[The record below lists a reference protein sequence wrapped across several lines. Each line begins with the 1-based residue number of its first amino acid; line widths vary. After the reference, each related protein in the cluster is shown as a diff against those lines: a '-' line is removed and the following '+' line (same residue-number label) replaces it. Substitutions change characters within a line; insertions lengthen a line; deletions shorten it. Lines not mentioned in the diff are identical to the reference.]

1 MNSIPRGEVQ
11 QALFLERR
19 KPKLDE
25 RFIVTIDQK
34 DFVVYSGLLDMA
46 HQKNMHRM
54 ETDEGHPI
62 KNYQAAWHSACERA
76 GLIGKLLH
84 DNRRT
89 AVRNM
94 SRAGIPDTV
103 TMRIS
108 GHKTRSVFDRYNITS
123 EEDLRLAAEKVARI
137 FQDKQ
142 IASSQ
147 TEGASQ
153 FHHNQA
159 QKIRR

>member
-54 ETDEGHPI
+54 ETDEGHQI

-108 GHKTRSVFDRYNITS
+108 GHKTRSVFDRLSIITLM
-123 EEDLRLAAEKVARI
+123 EPPIIAVMEPVEKAPKGFSDPSLNQWI
-137 FQDKQ
+137 SPPFW
-142 IASSQ
+142 
-147 TEGASQ
+147 GAG
-153 FHHNQA
+153 FVVL
-159 QKIRR
+159 